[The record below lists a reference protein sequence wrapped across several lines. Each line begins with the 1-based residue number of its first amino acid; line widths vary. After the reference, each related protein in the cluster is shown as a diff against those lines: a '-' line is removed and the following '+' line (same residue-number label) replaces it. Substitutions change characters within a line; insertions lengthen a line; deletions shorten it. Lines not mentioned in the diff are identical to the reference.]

1 MKKTASILMTVAMSL
16 GLMAFAENQA
26 PDRDFAPDAN
36 PNVNPPPGAVQDP
49 GGQRPP
55 PPTFEQWVEGGKRI
69 PPENAFV
76 GGSPWFDESTGK
88 DRSPEEVYKI
98 IFPERPEPGTGGP
111 DPRPEV
117 EKPEDPVAEYRRLEA
132 GIAEIKKIAKG
143 LPNGLTKKGEDALA
157 SFEARLA
164 ELKKTPEVAS
174 AVAGDGSTKPG
185 DGSTKPGGPDPRP
198 EVEKP
203 EDPVAEYRR
212 LEAGIAEIK
221 KIAKGLPNG
230 LTKKGEDALATF
242 EARLAELKKIPEV
255 AICIF
260 PPKPERKPFPQHW
273 GRPPAAQ
280 TRDSVELPRN
290 FGKGSSTLK
299 NWIDRNIKSDLA
311 NSNKPKPEPKRPP
324 VVLPAKPPR
333 DELPVTVESDKKA
346 LMEEMKAKL
355 ASLEGASRED
365 TRKAVEEFKEDNE
378 ARFAAIKK
386 AADAQKELER
396 PERKERPEPP
406 AAVKTK
412 IEEVK
417 KVEKTLHF
425 ARKAVTDKLKEAQDE
440 LAAKIAEAKKN
451 PDKNE
456 VEIEIKTLVAE
467 QAAARKAA
475 LDHFRAA
482 QKEKHEELK
491 TAQKELR
498 EEVRNTKEE
507 GSSRTSR

>member
-98 IFPERPEPGTGGP
+98 IFPERPEPGT
-111 DPRPEV
+111 
-117 EKPEDPVAEYRRLEA
+117 
-132 GIAEIKKIAKG
+132 
-143 LPNGLTKKGEDALA
+143 
-157 SFEARLA
+157 
-164 ELKKTPEVAS
+164 
-174 AVAGDGSTKPG
+174 
-185 DGSTKPGGPDPRP
+185 GGPDPRP